1 LRHRLGVDAAAGSQ
15 PTGRSS
21 RPPVSPEKIGKYAI
35 LRKVG
40 SGRFGSIYEARD
52 PFIQR
57 TVAVKTCE
65 LGEPEVQERFF
76 QEAQL
81 GGSLRHR
88 NVTTVYDFGLDR
100 GLPYMVE
107 EFLDGEDLASL
118 VESRSL
124 PLIEKLQILIGIAY
138 GLEYT
143 HNAGIVHHD
152 IKPGNVRVLSDGTV
166 KLMDFGIA
174 RSMQPR
180 PRTRRGTPVGTWP
193 YLAPERITG
202 ETVDQRAD
210 VFSFGVLAYELLSG
224 RRPFDGATQEELL
237 DRIVNQEPVPL
248 EEVAPEV
255 SPALA
260 AIVSRAMQKDPAARY
275 PSVEPM
281 RQELL
286 AISRD
291 LFGPDGFSQHRR
303 SAAGAVDGRSIG
315 RETRSELNTQEFQR
329 PVARIP
335 ISFETGQSSE
345 TGQHSDPGP
354 TEAESPKEEQRARR
368 WMVGLPIAI
377 VLLGLG
383 GFLIVTRT
391 PRAPTR
397 TPLAGA
403 RARSLPQS
411 APRPAPVESRL
422 VPEAPMPSR
431 PLPQET
437 QIGDQPTERRP
448 EASRS
453 SEKPEFRELTG
464 QRAEPRASRYA
475 RAAQEPG
482 LSAETRAATSVAGA
496 WASYRSG
503 DVAAARQLLRLAFHW
518 QPDLSIDPG
527 RYDPEFSRLAEQV
540 RAER

>member
-1 LRHRLGVDAAAGSQ
+1 MRPWLRVSAAAGGQ
-15 PTGRSS
+15 PTGRLS
-21 RPPVSPEKIGKYAI
+21 RPLVSPEKIGKYAI
-35 LRKVG
+35 LRKIG
-40 SGRFGSIYEARD
+40 SGGFGSIYEARD

-76 QEAQL
+76 QEARL
-81 GGSLRHR
+81 GGSLCHR
-88 NVTTVYDFGLDR
+88 NVTAVYDFGLDR

-107 EFLDGEDLASL
+107 EFLDGEDLDRL
-118 VESRSL
+118 VESRPGL

-152 IKPGNVRVLSDGTV
+152 IKPGNVRVLPDGTV

-174 RSMQPR
+174 RSMQPG
-180 PRTRRGTPVGTWP
+180 PRTTTVGTWP

-202 ETVDQRAD
+202 EPLDQRAD

-224 RRPFDGATQEELL
+224 RRPFEGATQEELL

-248 EEVAPEV
+248 EEAAPEV
-255 SPALA
+255 SSALA

-275 PSVEPM
+275 PGVEPM

-291 LFGPDGFSQHRR
+291 LFGADGFAQTRR
-303 SAAGAVDGRSIG
+303 SGALDGRPIG
-315 RETRSELNTQEFQR
+315 RETRRDLDTQEFRRQA
-329 PVARIP
+329 ARIP
-335 ISFETGQSSE
+335 ISPETGQFFE
-345 TGQHSDPGP
+345 PRP
-354 TEAESPKEEQRARR
+354 PEPESPEEERRARR
-368 WMVGLPIAI
+368 WMAGLPIAI

-397 TPLAGA
+397 APVAEA
-403 RARSLPQS
+403 RARSLDLSQS
-411 APRPAPVESRL
+411 APRPVPAETRL
-422 VPEAPMPSR
+422 VAEAPMASR
-431 PLPQET
+431 SLPQEP

-448 EASRS
+448 AASRPS
-453 SEKPEFRELTG
+453 GKPEFRAPPG
-464 QRAEPRASRYA
+464 QRAEPLASRYA

-482 LSAETRAATSVAGA
+482 LSAETRAATGLAGA

-503 DVAAARQLLRLAFHW
+503 DVAGARRLLRLAFSW
-518 QPDLSIDPG
+518 RPDLSIDPG
-527 RYDPEFSRLAEQV
+527 QFDPEFSRLAEQV
-540 RAER
+540 RAGR